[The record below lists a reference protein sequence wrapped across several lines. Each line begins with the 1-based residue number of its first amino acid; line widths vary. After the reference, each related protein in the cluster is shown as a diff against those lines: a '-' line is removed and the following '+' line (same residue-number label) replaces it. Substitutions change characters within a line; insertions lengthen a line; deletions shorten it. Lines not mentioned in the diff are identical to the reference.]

1 MVFPDTCFLFQN
13 LAGILSGQKKGKHL
27 TAVKEGRY
35 TTLCKTSETLDSELQ
50 KQKDRLQSLMS
61 IVDRLNQEFPY
72 AQPALRKITLSLGSR
87 SQSEA

>member
-1 MVFPDTCFLFQN
+1 
-13 LAGILSGQKKGKHL
+13 LSGQKKGKHL
-27 TAVKEGRY
+27 TAVKEARY
-35 TTLCKTSETLDSELQ
+35 TTLCKTSETLDGELQ